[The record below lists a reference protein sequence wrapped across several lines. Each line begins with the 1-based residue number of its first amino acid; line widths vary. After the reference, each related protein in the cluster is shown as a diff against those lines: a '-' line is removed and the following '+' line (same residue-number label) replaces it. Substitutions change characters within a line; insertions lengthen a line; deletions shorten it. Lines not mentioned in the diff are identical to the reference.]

1 MDVSRTE
8 GRIKNKKQI
17 IGFVGKNT
25 VTLRC
30 KKRLG
35 SQAVSRAGVGEYDPM
50 WKTLSLDTKIICK
63 TGSLQSK
70 NNGSVGSS
78 KGSSQFCGGSGG
90 V

>member
-50 WKTLSLDTKIICK
+50 
-63 TGSLQSK
+63 
-70 NNGSVGSS
+70 
-78 KGSSQFCGGSGG
+78 
-90 V
+90 